1 MVPGLNR
8 AAAQSNGI
16 GIEVQGMRRSEESQK
31 IAKSCCC
38 WERAAVAQHVLG
50 IRLQPSTKS
59 EERAGGFVA
68 AAAATPPDNRYER
81 HQANQSQCDMWR
93 IYHL

>member
-16 GIEVQGMRRSEESQK
+16 GNEVQGMRRSGEGQK
-31 IAKSCCC
+31 IAKSCC

-50 IRLQPSTKS
+50 IGLQPSTKS

-68 AAAATPPDNRYER
+68 AAAATPPR
-81 HQANQSQCDMWR
+81 
-93 IYHL
+93 